1 MYVFNHVKY
10 FYIENTKDFFI
21 SNTSNSNFLFFF
33 PHSAIVKRRLVTNE
47 SVTASLGP
55 KRIAS
60 DFFSFAT
67 AAKRACSGST
77 ATNSNNSTSSSSSSI
92 KQSNIKDEK
101 ELQNDESLVNF
112 EDNKSL
118 VSIAVKSHEHLLATL
133 MTFDFSARRLP
144 ALAQRCALDEAYYAK
159 AQRLLGEQISS
170 AHSDLERL
178 KEELETARQ
187 MQTQRALYER
197 LAKGVLNKHAPRDQ
211 LNALL
216 VAAEK
221 DYASAVEESRALDA
235 KMELRVSQFM
245 PVLSSVL
252 NLEEELIEEAKEE
265 TRKRI
270 ELAAL
275 KIESESSEEVM
286 NAVDSNRSR
295 EDASGGSVIA
305 STHVRKPTM
314 TEQEDEGVT
323 NSSVVGDAQ
332 DTTMTETTGETIV
345 LETTQ

>member
-1 MYVFNHVKY
+1 M
-10 FYIENTKDFFI
+10 
-21 SNTSNSNFLFFF
+21 
-33 PHSAIVKRRLVTNE
+33 
-47 SVTASLGP
+47 
-55 KRIAS
+55 
-60 DFFSFAT
+60 
-67 AAKRACSGST
+67 
-77 ATNSNNSTSSSSSSI
+77 
-92 KQSNIKDEK
+92 
-101 ELQNDESLVNF
+101 

-118 VSIAVKSHEHLLATL
+118 ASIAVKSHEHLLATL
-133 MTFDFSARRLP
+133 MAFDFSARRLP

-159 AQRLLGEQISS
+159 AQRLVGEQISS

-211 LNALL
+211 LSALL
-216 VAAEK
+216 VAAER

-252 NLEEELIEEAKEE
+252 KLELVLIEEAKEE

-286 NAVDSNRSR
+286 NAVDSSRSR

-314 TEQEDEGVT
+314 TEQEDEGET
-323 NSSVVGDAQ
+323 NSSLVGDAQ
-332 DTTMTETTGETIV
+332 DTTMTETTGATETLV